1 MEDLHQDVSAM
12 RVYSL
17 LIETARRCGVV
28 TYGEIADAAGEK
40 EGGARFASLIGRL
53 FYRINAV
60 EHAAGRPMLSSL
72 VVSKRP
78 DKRAKSSKNGL
89 CACARALGLLRANAS
104 EEAIDRFIA
113 EQQRLVY
120 ETWA

>member
-1 MEDLHQDVSAM
+1 MEDLHQDLSAM
-12 RVYSL
+12 RVYAL
-17 LIETARRCGVV
+17 LIDAARHCAVV
-28 TYGEIADAAGEK
+28 TYGEIANAAGQK
-40 EGGARFASLIGRL
+40 EGGAKFASLIGRL
-53 FYRINAV
+53 FYRINEV

-72 VVSKRP
+72 VVNKRP
-78 DKRAKSSKNGL
+78 DKRAKSSKKGL

-104 EEAIDRFIA
+104 QEALDKFIA